1 MQKFSQELAAQR
13 ALLLGESSSSR
24 ATKKKKK
31 KEVLLE
37 TIKEF
42 PCILCNTFRRRKVPK
57 RDAGRGVG

>member
-31 KEVLLE
+31 KEVFARNYQGISMYL
-37 TIKEF
+37 
-42 PCILCNTFRRRKVPK
+42 V
-57 RDAGRGVG
+57 